1 MEGVVQDPAHL
12 NPSNGLHNP
21 GEPKKN
27 PRRRPARQAR
37 EITVNQGTSSQGRP
51 PRRQRPRGAVGNSAD
66 QETGGTDPTEKVRKP
81 RPQRK
86 PPSADGGN
94 AESVP
99 APPKRE
105 SGRRAN
111 FGANLTQPESTQS
124 NPTVSNKPQG
134 ERKSPDDDNAEGVPA
149 PPRRDGGRRANFGAN
164 LTQPGSSKSRPAVS
178 NTLRGDRQTKSL
190 PGGDDLASSL
200 IRNLSTPPY
209 PDCPICFS
217 AIRPE
222 QAIWSCSPSIP
233 IVTSSEAQVQ
243 QYCWTSFHVKCIR
256 SWAEKSVKEVADALQ
271 ARGETGKRGDWRC
284 PGCQAKR
291 EAVPSGYWCV
301 FPSLIAQTYTNSFI
315 GASVTR
321 LLNLNLSVYPHRI
334 HAETRVLVGEKVA
347 ADTCVLSN
355 VTPALVHHVKLPP
368 VWNATARRRRFSLS
382 AVGSM

>member
-1 MEGVVQDPAHL
+1 MWHHSIGLVSTDLLKISRQNLLNIIISVNRHHHAASMEGVVQDTAHL
-12 NPSNGLHNP
+12 NPSNGLHVP

-37 EITVNQGTSSQGRP
+37 EITVNQGTSSQARP
-51 PRRQRPRGAVGNSAD
+51 PRRQRPHGAVGNSVG
-66 QETGGTDPTEKVRKP
+66 QETGGADPTEKTRKP

-94 AESVP
+94 TEGAP

-105 SGRRAN
+105 GGRRAN
-111 FGANLTQPESTQS
+111 FGANLTQPESTKS
-124 NPTVSNKPQG
+124 NPTASNNPQG

-149 PPRRDGGRRANFGAN
+149 PPKRDGGRRANFGAN

-178 NTLRGDRQTKSL
+178 NKPRGDRQAKGL

-222 QAIWSCSPSIP
+222 HAIWSCSPSIH

-256 SWAEKSVKEVADALQ
+256 SWAEKSVKEVADALR
-271 ARGETGKRGDWRC
+271 ARGEMDKRGDWRC

-301 FPSLIAQTYTNSFI
+301 F
-315 GASVTR
+315 V
-321 LLNLNLSVYPHRI
+321 
-334 HAETRVLVGEKVA
+334 
-347 ADTCVLSN
+347 
-355 VTPALVHHVKLPP
+355 
-368 VWNATARRRRFSLS
+368 
-382 AVGSM
+382 